1 MNYTLDDRH
10 RSLRR
15 FLMNALGSPPW
26 RLRTERQPVADE
38 QRPVGVVEPVAA
50 AVTTR
55 ARVTVPQGDVEKAQT
70 FSIMLYPELADTAG
84 ESRLAAAE
92 VAQLL
97 DDAFTSGLIEDDGS
111 ELSRPFRV
119 PVYDFAGV
127 AVKGALRVGP
137 GVPYGWLWIEDAP
150 VRVVQDPDDV
160 LRFAVLCDARV
171 SWSQGGRV
179 RDPAEPPVGDFTGTW
194 AGDGSGP

>member
-15 FLMNALGSPPW
+15 FLMNALGAPPW

-38 QRPVGVVEPVAA
+38 ERPVGLVETASPAA
-50 AVTTR
+50 TTR
-55 ARVTVPQGDVEKAQT
+55 ARVTVPQGDVEKVQT
-70 FSIMLYPELADTAG
+70 FSIMLYPALGDTAA
-84 ESRLAAAE
+84 ESRLAAEE

-97 DDAFTSGLIEDDGS
+97 DDAFTSGLIDDAGG

-127 AVKGALRVGP
+127 AVKGPERGGP
-137 GVPYGWLWIEDAP
+137 EAAYGWLWIEDAP
-150 VRVVQDPDDV
+150 VRTVQDPDDV
-160 LRFAVLCDARV
+160 LRFAVVCDVRV

-179 RDPAEPPVGDFTGTW
+179 PAGVQTP
-194 AGDGSGP
+194 AGSVPGAWELPAGP